1 VQATS
6 GAKSLR
12 EVAHRF
18 AQKWTG
24 RFSGIQEYS
33 AVHLVGYDTTGD
45 GAVVP
50 QMWFWTNWDGTT
62 FHSDS
67 TLQANRASFSD
78 FAPTNNHIPHK
89 AVSVGFSQELP
100 SSLEEERQLVEA
112 FLQSTQPAFT
122 WNGDQS
128 FWRSASGS
136 VGTALDQLRTQKSDW
151 SLDECVSLTEMCLEF
166 LVGVGSML
174 PQSTVGL
181 GQNGQFDLI
190 TVTPNGVNRIKWA
203 EVAGYPE

>member
-1 VQATS
+1 MGQHSQSQRKNLPRSAEA
-6 GAKSLR
+6 AKRELKGLR
-12 EVAHRF
+12 LEH
-18 AQKWTG
+18 
-24 RFSGIQEYS
+24 
-33 AVHLVGYDTTGD
+33 
-45 GAVVP
+45 VVP

-151 SLDECVSLTEMCLEF
+151 SLDECVSLTEMCRRRVNAPAEHSW
-166 LVGVGSML
+166 VGRERSIRLDHRDTQWGEPDQMGRGRGIS
-174 PQSTVGL
+174 
-181 GQNGQFDLI
+181 
-190 TVTPNGVNRIKWA
+190 RIK
-203 EVAGYPE
+203 P